1 MVYDLRTKLSIN
13 VLTLFCPIV
22 KPRRE
27 CSNWMWEKG
36 LLAPAVWP
44 GKWQLSI
51 KTHLRQVCLLVT
63 MLLKQNTLPS
73 SFALTYVPKSLKRRG
88 ACVYAAADGLE
99 DKDGVAC
106 PFAENVG
113 GKLATFAVLNMT
125 ANVSAASSL
134 LCTCFQPKKMTFDS
148 IFSIMCC
155 VIMVFSDALL
165 SHDPG
170 ASFGKPARSSAAT

>member
-88 ACVYAAADGLE
+88 ASVYAAADGLE

-113 GKLATFAVLNMT
+113 GKLATFTVLNMT

-134 LCTCFQPKKMTFDS
+134 LCTCFQPIKGFWLH
-148 IFSIMCC
+148 IFHHVLCHHG
-155 VIMVFSDALL
+155 VFRCPLVTWSRRKLWETC
-165 SHDPG
+165 S
-170 ASFGKPARSSAAT
+170 